1 MNSQLKWKF
10 ILISIGILACVYGL
24 IGVPQFPTS
33 LAQVKQ
39 NLADRIKLGLD
50 LKGGS
55 HLVLQVQVD
64 EAIGQHCD
72 QAVDDLKKQLREKNI
87 LTPTGEIRREDDTH
101 ILVRNVDPN
110 SSNVFQDLINSQ
122 FTDWAVTPAAGE
134 MNGYLLTM
142 KPSVV
147 ADIHSNTMDQ
157 SLETIARRINALG
170 LTEPTIAFT
179 GRGENEIL
187 VQLPGEGDPT
197 RAKAVIQAGGQLQLQ
212 LLADDQT
219 YPSEVA
225 ALAAHGGILPPDTVI
240 VPGKASAGSQSQQVF
255 YILDRVPIVTGQDL
269 VNASEE
275 PSTNYP
281 GQYQVVF
288 HLSTAAAARFG
299 PFTETNIG
307 KRMAIVLD
315 NQVDSAPVING
326 RIEDSGVI
334 EGNFTQDSA
343 HDLALVLKAG
353 ALPASIKYLEE
364 RTVGPSLG
372 ADSIR
377 EGVRASV
384 GSLIAVMIFLVI
396 YYRLSGVNA
405 VVALVLNLVILVAFM
420 AYAGAVLTLPGI
432 AGVILTI
439 GMGVDSNVLVFERI
453 REELRNGKAPASAVA
468 LGFDRAFLTII
479 DTHVTTMVS
488 CAFLFLF
495 GTGPVRG
502 FAVTLVDRFDCQPV
516 YFDLRFTGHFRF
528 ASVAHAAPGGTEH
541 LVYPGTLHLH
551 PNHGCLLGARRP
563 GTNTRR
569 TVSKKSG

>member
-1 MNSQLKWKF
+1 MNSQLQWKF
-10 ILISIGILACVYGL
+10 ALIAIAVLACLYGL
-24 IGVPQFPTS
+24 IGLPQFPTKP
-33 LAQVKQ
+33 AQVKQ

-55 HLVLQVQVD
+55 HLVLQVQTE

-72 QAVDDLKKQLREKNI
+72 QAVDDLKKQLRAKNM
-87 LTPTGEIRREDDTH
+87 LTPTGEIRRQDDTH

-110 SSNVFQDLINSQ
+110 STAAFQDLVNSQ
-122 FTDWAVTPAAGE
+122 FTDWVAAPAPGE
-134 MNGYLLTM
+134 INGYLLTM

-147 ADIHSNTMDQ
+147 ADIRTNTMDQ
-157 SLETIARRINALG
+157 SLETITRRINALG

-179 GRGENEIL
+179 GRGQDEIL
-187 VQLPGEGDPT
+187 VELPGEGDPA

-212 LLADDQT
+212 LLADEQT
-219 YPSEVA
+219 YPSEAA
-225 ALAAHGGILPPDTVI
+225 ALAAHGGVLPPDSVI
-240 VPGKASAGSQSQQVF
+240 VSGKASAGAASQNQQGF
-255 YILDRVPIVTGQDL
+255 FILERVPIVTGQDL

-275 PSTNYP
+275 PSTNNP
-281 GQYQVVF
+281 GQYEVNF
-288 HLSTAAAARFG
+288 RLSTAAAARFG
-299 PFTETNIG
+299 PFTETNVG

-315 NQVDSAPVING
+315 NQVYEAPVINS
-326 RIEDSGVI
+326 RIEDNGVI
-334 EGNFTQDSA
+334 EGNFTEQSA
-343 HDLALVLKAG
+343 HDLALVLRAG

-377 EGVRASV
+377 EGVRASI
-384 GSLIAVMIFLVI
+384 GSLIAVMIFLVF

-453 REELRNGKAPASAVA
+453 REELRNGKAPASAVD

-502 FAVTLVDRFDCQPV
+502 FAVTLLIGLIANLFTSIYVSRAI
-516 YFDLRFTGHFRF
+516 FDLHLSRMERQ
-528 ASVAHAAPGGTEH
+528 AA
-541 LVYPGTLHLH
+541 L
-551 PNHGCLLGARRP
+551 
-563 GTNTRR
+563 
-569 TVSKKSG
+569 SI